1 MAAATAGAGLAAFIR
16 LPRGSNGPVLAIGL
30 IQQPGRLRLVV
41 FQRQI
46 QGGFAVIVFTV
57 FVYARPGKQQRYDVR
72 FYPKKRLIYKHLYNR
87 IRILY
92 NIYKRILGGE
102 FERKTV
108 KIVSKIPPQAPLIL
122 V

>member
-16 LPRGSNGPVLAIGL
+16 LPRGSNGPVLVIGL

-41 FQRQI
+41 FQSQI

-72 FYPKKRLIYKHLYNR
+72 FYPKKRLIYSIFTIEYG
-87 IRILY
+87 Y
-92 NIYKRILGGE
+92 YTIYTSE
-102 FERKTV
+102 F
-108 KIVSKIPPQAPLIL
+108 
-122 V
+122 